1 MRRVLCEILHSTNQ
15 KCSQLLFV
23 TKFPN
28 QLCVISCA
36 TTNAKERSPA
46 FKQRFVHYSVTNL
59 NTTQL
64 TSAVTHTQSMKTIV
78 SVLLKSQYYVN

>member
-1 MRRVLCEILHSTNQ
+1 MRFQNDVLHDVIHSTNQ

-46 FKQRFVHYSVTNL
+46 LKQQRVTQYSVSPIKIYH
-59 NTTQL
+59 
-64 TSAVTHTQSMKTIV
+64 TSHQH
-78 SVLLKSQYYVN
+78 LYVNTVSS